1 MVLINGCLSMKNI
14 NNTVRHS
21 LFPLHRHIPFGEFVK
36 KCAGDE
42 IKKRVDE
49 AMLDINWSIVD
60 GVLRNNG
67 ADGYLFH
74 T

>member
-1 MVLINGCLSMKNI
+1 MKNI

-21 LFPLHRHIPFGEFVK
+21 LFPLHRPIPV
-36 KCAGDE
+36 DE
-42 IKKRVDE
+42 QGKSRGVDSIKKRVDE